1 MKGNVSRNSVEKKKK
16 KDNPSFLDALLDK
29 LHTCWQT
36 WAQHACKEVIT
47 WAFLSGQFTNEE
59 MLMFPIEK
67 IFPQKEWK
75 KKQTQVCTVAVY
87 DLNMIYFILLN
98 GRINYSDTHD
108 FKLLAI
114 SSPLLHCIHLSFLTF
129 FESFNLSNLE
139 KKIIFTGQT
148 ISYFQNF
155 HSW

>member
-1 MKGNVSRNSVEKKKK
+1 MHCWTNCTHVDKRGHNMHAKRLSHELFYQDSLPMKKCWCFQLRKYFPKRN
-16 KDNPSFLDALLDK
+16 
-29 LHTCWQT
+29 
-36 WAQHACKEVIT
+36 
-47 WAFLSGQFTNEE
+47 G
-59 MLMFPIEK
+59 
-67 IFPQKEWK
+67 K
-75 KKQTQVCTVAVY
+75 KKQTQVWTVAVY

-139 KKIIFTGQT
+139 KMIIFTGQT

>member
-1 MKGNVSRNSVEKKKK
+1 MKGNVSRNSAEKKKK
-16 KDNPSFLDALLDK
+16 KDNPSFLDALFDK

-75 KKQTQVCTVAVY
+75 KKTNSGLDSGSLRSKY
-87 DLNMIYFILLN
+87 DILHN
-98 GRINYSDTHD
+98 GQINYFDTHD

-139 KKIIFTGQT
+139 KMIIFTGQT